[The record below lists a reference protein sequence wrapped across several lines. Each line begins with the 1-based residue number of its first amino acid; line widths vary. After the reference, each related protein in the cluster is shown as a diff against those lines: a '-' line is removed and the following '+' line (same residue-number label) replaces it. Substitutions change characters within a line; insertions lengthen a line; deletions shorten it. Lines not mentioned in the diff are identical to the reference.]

1 MALNAPDVR
10 HFALDLTLLD
20 ADISHAGGQIDQL
33 IAVGGR
39 LSCLGTEIV
48 AAYER
53 AYRAAAEASAA

>member
-10 HFALDLTLLD
+10 HFALDLSLLD
-20 ADISHAGGQIDQL
+20 ADICDADGQIEQL

-39 LSCLGTEIV
+39 LSRLGTEIV
-48 AAYER
+48 AAYEK